1 MLRTKQRSIR
11 FRLTLWYSLALGAG
25 LSLFALAAWLLLWH
39 SLATDLDRTLN
50 QRIQSI
56 ARFLTAESAEPHIN
70 IPEEVE
76 EYASAFPP
84 GTYLRL
90 VNPRGAVAFVSNAP
104 FPWTRLLPVRQG
116 IGRVRLQHHSY
127 RVIAAHAPVADE
139 VWHIVIAT
147 NIDELEAMLN
157 RLRLLLLILLPGV
170 ALVAILGG
178 HWLSRRA
185 LRPVD
190 EIRQA
195 ASGIGI
201 GNLSTR
207 LAVPRTNDELQR
219 LSETFNGMLTRIE
232 SAVRRLSRFTA
243 DASHELR
250 TPLAVIRATA
260 EIANRKSRSAEEYRV
275 ALARVAAESERM
287 TGILEDLLFLAHCDS
302 NAVEMP
308 MSSVDL
314 EAVIENV
321 CAELCSLADSRSIRL
336 SFHKTS
342 AAADV
347 LGNEPALRRLVII
360 LLDNAIKYS
369 DPGSEVTIRL
379 HKSPEGVVLDVK
391 DTGPGIPAEDLP
403 HIFERFYRSSRA
415 RELGVPGSGLGLALA
430 SGIAQQH
437 HTQIQVES
445 MPGQGSCFSVVLT
458 RQSRNCTL
466 TSSQPTLDEDNILRA
481 PAALE

>member
-1 MLRTKQRSIR
+1 MLSAKQRSIR

-25 LSLFALAAWLLLWH
+25 LSLFALATWLLLWH
-39 SLATDLDRTLN
+39 NLTTDLDRTLN
-50 QRIQSI
+50 DRVQSI
-56 ARFLTAESAEPHIN
+56 ARFLTTESAEPHIN

-90 VNPRGAVAFVSNAP
+90 VNPRGAAAFVSNAP
-104 FPWTRLLPVRQG
+104 FSWARLIPSRQG
-116 IGRVRLQHHSY
+116 IRRVRLQHHSY
-127 RVIAAHAPVADE
+127 RVIVAQAPVDGQ
-139 VWHIVIAT
+139 VWRIVIAT

-157 RLRLLLLILLPGV
+157 RLRLLLAILLPAV

-190 EIRQA
+190 EIMQA

-207 LAVPRTNDELQR
+207 LAVPHTNDELQR

-260 EIANRKSRSAEEYRV
+260 EIANRKPRSAEEYRS

-287 TGILEDLLFLAHCDS
+287 TGILEDLLFLAQCDS

-308 MSSVDL
+308 LSPVDL
-314 EAVIENV
+314 AAVLEDV
-321 CAELCSLADSRSIRL
+321 QAELRTLADSRAIRL
-336 SFHKTS
+336 SFHQMS
-342 AAADV
+342 ATTHV
-347 LGNEPALRRLVII
+347 LGNEAALRRLMII

-369 DPGSEVTIRL
+369 DPGGEVTVSLRDHPAGL
-379 HKSPEGVVLDVK
+379 ALEVRDN
-391 DTGPGIPAEDLP
+391 GPGIPAEDLS

-415 RELGVPGSGLGLALA
+415 RELGIPGSGLGLSLA

-445 MPGQGSCFSVVLT
+445 TPGEGSCFRIVLT
-458 RQSRNCTL
+458 PQSRKCTL
-466 TSSQPTLDEDNILRA
+466 PSSQPTLDEDHILRA

>member
-25 LSLFALAAWLLLWH
+25 LSLFALATWLLLWH

-50 QRIQSI
+50 ERIQSI
-56 ARFLTAESAEPHIN
+56 ARFLTTESAEPHIN

-90 VNPRGAVAFVSNAP
+90 VNPSGAVAFVSNAP
-104 FPWTRLLPVRQG
+104 FPWARLLPIPQG

-127 RVIAAHAPVADE
+127 RAIVAQAPVDGQ

-147 NIDELEAMLN
+147 NIDQLEAMLN
-157 RLRLLLLILLPGV
+157 RLRLLLLILLPAV

-185 LRPVD
+185 LKPVD
-190 EIRQA
+190 EITQA

-219 LSETFNGMLTRIE
+219 LSETFNSMLTRIE

-260 EIANRKSRSAEEYRV
+260 EIANRRSRSADEYR
-275 ALARVAAESERM
+275 ASLARVAAESECM

-302 NAVEMP
+302 NAIEMP
-308 MSSVDL
+308 LSSVDL
-314 EAVIENV
+314 AAVVEDV
-321 CAELCSLADSRSIRL
+321 QAELRTLAESRAIRL
-336 SFHKTS
+336 SFHQNL
-342 AAADV
+342 AATQV
-347 LGNEPALRRLVII
+347 LGNRAALRRLLII

-369 DPGSEVTIRL
+369 DPGSEVTVNLRDHPAGL
-379 HKSPEGVVLDVK
+379 ALEVK
-391 DTGPGIPAEDLP
+391 DTGPGIPPRDLP

-415 RELGVPGSGLGLALA
+415 RELGIPGSGLGLALA

-445 MPGQGSCFSVVLT
+445 MPGHGSCFTATLT

-466 TSSQPTLDEDNILRA
+466 TSSQPTLDENNIFRA

>member
-1 MLRTKQRSIR
+1 MTMLRAKERSIR

-25 LSLFALAAWLLLWH
+25 LSLFALATWLLLWH
-39 SLATDLDRTLN
+39 SLATDLDRTLSG
-50 QRIQSI
+50 RVQSI
-56 ARFLTAESAEPHIN
+56 ARFLTTESAEPHIN

-104 FPWTRLLPVRQG
+104 FPWARLLSVQQG

-127 RVIAAHAPVADE
+127 RVIVAQAPVDGQ
-139 VWHIVIAT
+139 VWRIAIAT

-157 RLRLLLLILLPGV
+157 RLRMLLLILLPAV

-190 EIRQA
+190 EIREA

-260 EIANRKSRSAEEYRV
+260 EIANRKSRSAEEYRSS
-275 ALARVAAESERM
+275 LARVAAESERM

-308 MSSVDL
+308 LSPVDL
-314 EAVIENV
+314 AAVV
-321 CAELCSLADSRSIRL
+321 DDVQAELRTLAASRAIDL
-336 SFHKTS
+336 SFRQTS
-342 AAADV
+342 ATVHV
-347 LGNEPALRRLVII
+347 LANETALRRLVII
-360 LLDNAIKYS
+360 LLDNAIKFS
-369 DPGSEVTIRL
+369 DPGGEVTVSLRGDPGGL
-379 HKSPEGVVLDVK
+379 ALEVRDN
-391 DTGPGIPAEDLP
+391 GPGIPAEDLP

-415 RELGVPGSGLGLALA
+415 RELGIPGSGLGLALG

-445 MPGQGSCFSVVLT
+445 TPGRGSCFRIVLAA
-458 RQSRNCTL
+458 SAA
-466 TSSQPTLDEDNILRA
+466 A
-481 PAALE
+481 PALAEEPTCYQSGT

>member
-1 MLRTKQRSIR
+1 MTMLATKQKSIR

-25 LSLFALAAWLLLWH
+25 LSLFALVTWLLLWH
-39 SLATDLDRTLN
+39 NLTTDLDRTLN
-50 QRIQSI
+50 ERVQSI
-56 ARFLTAESAEPHIN
+56 ARFLTTESAEPHIN

-104 FPWTRLLPVRQG
+104 FAWARLIPNRQG
-116 IGRVRLQHHSY
+116 IGRVRLQRHSY
-127 RVIAAHAPVADE
+127 RVIVAQALVDGQ
-139 VWHIVIAT
+139 VWSIVIAT
-147 NIDELEAMLN
+147 DIDELEAMLN
-157 RLRLLLLILLPGV
+157 RLRLLLMILLPAV

-190 EIRQA
+190 EIMQA
-195 ASGIGI
+195 AGGIGI

-207 LAVPRTNDELQR
+207 LAVPGTNDELQR

-260 EIANRKSRSAEEYRV
+260 EIANRKTRSAEEYRA
-275 ALARVAAESERM
+275 ALGRVAAESERM
-287 TGILEDLLFLAHCDS
+287 TGILENLLFLAHCDS
-302 NAVEMP
+302 NVVEMP
-308 MSSVDL
+308 LSAVDL
-314 EAVIENV
+314 AAIVEDVQ
-321 CAELCSLADSRSIRL
+321 AELRTLADSRAVRL
-336 SFHKTS
+336 SFQQTP
-342 AAADV
+342 ATAYV
-347 LGNEPALRRLVII
+347 LGNDAALRRLVLI

-369 DPGSEVTIRL
+369 DTNSEVSVTLRNDAG
-379 HKSPEGVVLDVK
+379 GVVLNVK
-391 DTGPGIPAEDLP
+391 DTGPGIPEQDLP

-415 RELGVPGSGLGLALA
+415 RELGIPGSGLGLALG
-430 SGIAQQH
+430 SGIARQH
-437 HTQIQVES
+437 HTQIAVES
-445 MPGQGSCFSVVLT
+445 TPGQGSCFSIVFT
-458 RQSRNCTL
+458 A
-466 TSSQPTLDEDNILRA
+466 A
-481 PAALE
+481 PASANPQLYTNFISVSAR